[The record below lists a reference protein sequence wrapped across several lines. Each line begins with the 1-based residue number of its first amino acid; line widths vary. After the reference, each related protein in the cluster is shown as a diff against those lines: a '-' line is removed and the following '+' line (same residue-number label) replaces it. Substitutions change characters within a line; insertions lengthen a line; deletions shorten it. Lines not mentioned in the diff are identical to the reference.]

1 MRDKIMVRTWWL
13 RLVIL
18 ALLLN
23 ACASP
28 IEARSAHYNIGLSL
42 ELVGLGKRPITLT
55 LHDKQGLP
63 VTGATV
69 TLLPIMRQHGMLA
82 PPVTF
87 VEQSAGVYV
96 VSEVNLDMSGE
107 WQMQVTVVLDAVTDM
122 VEIPVMVE

>member
-1 MRDKIMVRTWWL
+1 MRDTIIVRTFWL

-18 ALLLN
+18 ALVVS
-23 ACASP
+23 ACSSP
-28 IEARSAHYNIGLSL
+28 IVARSAHYNIGLSL
-42 ELVGLGKRPITLT
+42 ELVGLCKRPITLT

-82 PPVTF
+82 PPVTL

-96 VSEVNLDMSGE
+96 VSEVNLEMSGE

-122 VEIPVMVE
+122 VEIPVMIE